1 MDQIRTT
8 KNIRTIEAVKK
19 LTRENGIP
27 KEIYIDNGYTYVS
40 VNSEDS
46 PKKSENM

>member
-1 MDQIRTT
+1 MDQMQNT

-19 LTRENGIP
+19 LTRENGMP
-27 KEIYIDNGYTYVS
+27 KEIYIDNGYTYVP
-40 VNSEDS
+40 VDSENS